1 MLYFTMNTFPTEEK
15 RWKYEMRNPRTTVA
29 WIPVKAPPQVYVIWD
44 CFFFPTLL
52 CKRTGYHQKLGQMLI
67 NHINHFSHRRFI
79 LQSFR
84 PATYIKTAST
94 GRHWTVQF
102 YVPWKPEHLQDPT
115 WCRSPR
121 RCWQPDGLRH
131 PYVPSYTAALHLL
144 FGELFY
150 SCMARLALKAF
161 VCHLH
166 LGWKFFKTETT
177 SDRMMLQSRAQPQ

>member
-1 MLYFTMNTFPTEEK
+1 MK
-15 RWKYEMRNPRTTVA
+15 
-29 WIPVKAPPQVYVIWD
+29 IWD
-44 CFFFPTLL
+44 EKPTDNGCLNTCKSTTTSVCDMGLLFFPTLL

-131 PYVPSYTAALHLL
+131 PYVPSYTAALRLL